1 MHILS
6 KMLQTFNTNPIKIP
20 ISSKGVAQVLQH
32 LHSKGKAMSLNLSDN
47 FLRNWKNGRTLVHK
61 MQGSEFI
68 P

>member
-1 MHILS
+1 
-6 KMLQTFNTNPIKIP
+6 
-20 ISSKGVAQVLQH
+20 VAQVLQH